1 MLEMNRL
8 EVINTPMKNHKQA
21 GIIKRRTKMRER
33 IECVLPCGIA
43 GYERDVDCKT
53 RELS

>member
-8 EVINTPMKNHKQA
+8 EVVSMPMKNHKQA
-21 GIIKRRTKMRER
+21 GIVHRRAKMRER
-33 IECVLPCGIA
+33 IECVLPYGIA
-43 GYERDVDCKT
+43 GYEGDVDCKT